1 MTPTA
6 PAPPPAPAGH
16 EFDRAQPTVIT
27 PSQAALEAISHARE
41 ASIAARQATDMLLEI
56 ARLRETPPELRT
68 VVINPG
74 NNGQYVV
81 TDASR
86 FQAKSIGV
94 YNPGSAPVFLGI
106 GGVSATPASRAPSC
120 PGQAVIVL
128 PVAVEDL
135 ELGCDPA
142 VLLAA
147 TAVVYVFRYLTV
159 QPLMIGDTT

>member
-1 MTPTA
+1 MSTAAHHVPPEVTIVPPPTA
-6 PAPPPAPAGH
+6 AMLALEHA
-16 EFDRAQPTVIT
+16 R
-27 PSQAALEAISHARE
+27 QAA
-41 ASIAARQATDMLLEI
+41 IAARQATDRLLAI
-56 ARLRETPPELRT
+56 AELEQTPPELRT

-106 GGVSATPASRAPSC
+106 GGVSATPSSRAPSC
-120 PGQAVIVL
+120 PGQAAIVL

-147 TAVVYVFRYLTV
+147 SAVVYVFRYLTV
-159 QPLMIGDTT
+159 QALMIGDTT